1 MWGLEPIQLHDAY
14 WRSQGIQCVRR
25 GEDFVP
31 QRGHDLFM
39 LLEPGVCTVF
49 MHRLLANAMNW
60 NRAPLSRVRVTMPGD
75 SYTEKA
81 ISDENDNLIKIDRD
95 YNQSSKTSCRVL
107 MTRRAS
113 VAQVW
118 AKSMNRREAWTELR
132 RFVEWSRTDHYS
144 VEGYVSRS
152 TEDDSDLELIH
163 TLAENWVNPGLAI
176 QGISELR
183 PGVWGRPDTPI
194 DGFRLLTAPV
204 WIGRTRPDS
213 SHVVAVGPE
222 VIPDEDD
229 PKTRRSPA
237 VRLMDIDEIR
247 KTEEVQVVENDH
259 EISIYSMTKRVVDI
273 AVSGSVLLLA
283 LPLLLLVMTVVVMND
298 GWPIFFGHVR
308 QSRGGR
314 EFKCWKFRTMMR
326 DAESMVG
333 DLTAQNIADGPQVFI
348 KNDPRITSIGRLLRR
363 FHIDEIPQFWN
374 VLVGDMSLV
383 GPRPSPDKENQF
395 CPAWREARLSVRP
408 GITGLWQVERTRA
421 PGMDFQEWIKYDI
434 EYVNRANL
442 WLDCRICFKTLYR
455 MAKG

>member
-1 MWGLEPIQLHDAY
+1 MWGLEPMQLHDAY
-14 WRSQGIQCVRR
+14 WRSHGIQCVRR
-25 GEDFVP
+25 GDDFVS

-49 MHRLLANAMNW
+49 LHHLLANAMNW

-75 SYTEKA
+75 SYVEKV
-81 ISDENDNLIKIDRD
+81 ICDGNENLIKIDRD
-95 YNQSSKTSCRVL
+95 YSRSSKRSCRVL

-118 AKSMNRREAWTELR
+118 AKSTGRREAWTELR

-152 TEDDSDLELIH
+152 TEDESGIELIH
-163 TLAENWVNPGLAI
+163 TLAENWVNPGQSI

-183 PGVWGRPDTPI
+183 PGVWGLPDTPV

-204 WIGRTRPDS
+204 WIGSTDPDTV
-213 SHVVAVGPE
+213 HGVAVGPE
-222 VIPDEDD
+222 VLPDAHE
-229 PKTRRSPA
+229 PNPRWGAP
-237 VRLMDIDEIR
+237 VRVMNIDEIR
-247 KTEEVQVVENDH
+247 KSDEVPAVENDQD
-259 EISIYSMTKRVVDI
+259 ISIYAMTKRVIDI
-273 AVSGSVLLLA
+273 TVSAIVLLLA
-283 LPLLLLVMTVVVMND
+283 APILLLVMVAVVIND

-314 EFKCWKFRTMMR
+314 EFKCWKFRTMLR
-326 DAESMVG
+326 NAESMVDG
-333 DLTAQNIADGPQVFI
+333 LTEKNLADGPQVFI
-348 KNDPRITSIGRLLRR
+348 ENDPRITSIGKVLRR

-383 GPRPSPDKENQF
+383 GPRPSPDKENQY

-455 MAKG
+455 MVKG